1 MLAST
6 IESPREVNL
15 RDPAL
20 LYEPKLDGIRGLI
33 LIEPAQPSPR
43 ITIWSRNGNDK
54 THQFP
59 EVVRGLKEF
68 GKRLRVPVML
78 DGEIVAL
85 TELGEPAGFQR
96 LQGRMHLTG
105 ERDIARSAASQGAA
119 FIAFDVLRDGAQ
131 DLRSLP
137 LTDRRARLERVF
149 GSAGASSTV
158 RIGDFVPSDGRR
170 LYQTAIA
177 RGWEGLIVK
186 VADSIYESGRRSR
199 AWRKL
204 KLVKQQEFVI
214 GGWTEP
220 RETRTRFGAL
230 LVGVYE
236 PGPRGDLL
244 RYVGH
249 VGGGFSLQELARVH
263 AMLQARA
270 TATSPFGTKVPTN
283 ERAHWVRPELVCQ
296 VKFTEFTN
304 EKVLRHPV
312 YLGMRDDIDPKSIR
326 IEPQSAPLGAPP
338 AAPIGSIE
346 SIGSN
351 SPADDNGEE
360 DGADDAGGSSGDERA
375 ARSRKPRAAA
385 AATASSSSRT
395 RKAAASAAVLEP
407 KPAKPAKSKTGTRS
421 SGPKVKGT
429 GRIAKTVAEE
439 RALLAVVDE
448 LQALEHAKRDGTI
461 ALPDG
466 TSVDVTNLAK
476 VFWPADRI
484 TKGELLRFYVRVSP
498 WILPNVED
506 RPLVM
511 KRFPNGVAAK
521 AFYQQRAP
529 DNPPPGVRTELTEE
543 SSDESGMMPRF
554 VGGNLATLLHM
565 TQLAA
570 IEQHPWFSR
579 VHSPGD
585 ADYVALDLDP
595 MPGVPFSQVL
605 DVARYVHE
613 ELEALHI
620 PAVPKTSGSSG
631 LHIYIPLPPRTTYE
645 SGLLLC
651 HIVATMVSMKHG
663 RIATVERSVAKR
675 GRKVYVD
682 YLQNI
687 EGKTLATAYSARASE
702 FAGVSTPLTWDE
714 VHDGVDP
721 RDFTIRTVLPRFERL
736 GDLWAPIRTSPPVD
750 LRGTLTRLAAA
761 T

>member
-6 IESPREVNL
+6 IESPRDVNL
-15 RDPAL
+15 HDPAL
-20 LYEPKLDGIRGLI
+20 LYEQKLDGIRGLI
-33 LIEPAQPSPR
+33 LIEPAQPLPR
-43 ITIWSRNGNDK
+43 VTIWSRNGNDK

-68 GKRLRVPVML
+68 GKRLRVPVLL

-105 ERDIARSAASQGAA
+105 ERDIARSAAAQSAA

-158 RIGDFVPSDGRR
+158 RLGDFVASDGRR
-170 LYQTAIA
+170 LHETALA
-177 RGWEGLIVK
+177 RGWEGLIIK
-186 VADSIYESGRRSR
+186 AADSIYESGRRSR

-204 KLVKQQEFVI
+204 KLVKEQEFVI
-214 GGWTEP
+214 GGWTET
-220 RETRTRFGAL
+220 RNTRTHFGAL
-230 LVGVYE
+230 LLGVYE
-236 PGPRGDLL
+236 PGSSSDKL

-249 VGGGFSLQELARVH
+249 IGSGFTLQELARVH

-270 TATSPFGTKVPTN
+270 IQTSPFSTKIASN
-283 ERAHWVRPELVCQ
+283 ERPHWVRPDLVCQ
-296 VKFTEFTN
+296 VKFTEWTD
-304 EKVLRHPV
+304 EQVLRHPV
-312 YLGMRDDIDPKSIR
+312 YLGLRDDIDPKSVT
-326 IEPQSAPLGAPP
+326 IEPESPLLIAQT
-338 AAPIGSIE
+338 
-346 SIGSN
+346 
-351 SPADDNGEE
+351 
-360 DGADDAGGSSGDERA
+360 
-375 ARSRKPRAAA
+375 PRAAA
-385 AATASSSSRT
+385 AAAASSPSRT
-395 RKAAASAAVLEP
+395 RKATASAAESESEP
-407 KPAKPAKSKTGTRS
+407 KAETLAKGPAKTPAKKQTRS
-421 SGPKVKGT
+421 GGAKVKVKVKGT
-429 GRIAKTVAEE
+429 GRIADTVAEE
-439 RALLAVVDE
+439 RALQAVIDE

-476 VFWPADRI
+476 VFWPTERI
-484 TKGELLRFYVRVSP
+484 TKGELLRFYVRISP
-498 WILPNVED
+498 WLLPAVED

-511 KRFPNGVAAK
+511 KRFPNGITAK
-521 AFYQQRAP
+521 PFYQQRAP
-529 DNPPPGVRTELTEE
+529 ENPPPGVRTELTEE
-543 SSDESGMMPRF
+543 SSEESGMMPRF
-554 VGGNLATLLHM
+554 VGGNLATLLYM

-570 IEQHPWFSR
+570 ISQDPWFSR
-579 VHSPGD
+579 VQSPGF

-605 DVARYVHE
+605 DVARAVHE
-613 ELEALHI
+613 ELESLHI
-620 PAVPKTSGSSG
+620 PGVPKTSGSSG

-645 SGLLLC
+645 SGQLLC

-687 EGKTLATAYSARASE
+687 EGKTLATAYCVRANE

-714 VHDGVDP
+714 VYDSIDP
-721 RDFTIRTVLPRFERL
+721 QDFTIRTVLPRFEKL

-750 LRGTLTRLAAA
+750 LRGTLARMASA

>member
-1 MLAST
+1 MAASQSSSPDTWRDDPARVRPMLATT
-6 IESPREVNL
+6 IESPRDINL

-105 ERDIARSAASQGAA
+105 ERDIARSAAAQGAA

-170 LYQTAIA
+170 MYKTAIE

-186 VADSIYESGRRSR
+186 VADSIYETGRRSR

-204 KLVKQQEFVI
+204 KLTKQQEFVI

-220 RETRTRFGAL
+220 RETRTHFGAL
-230 LVGVYE
+230 LLGVYE
-236 PGPRGDLL
+236 PGTPGGKL

-249 VGGGFSLQELARVH
+249 IGTGFTHQELGRVH
-263 AMLQARA
+263 AMLKARA
-270 TATSPFGTKVPTN
+270 ITASPFSTKVASN
-283 ERAHWVRPELVCQ
+283 EHPHWVKPELVCQ
-296 VKFTEFTN
+296 VKFSEWTDER
-304 EKVLRHPV
+304 VLRHPV
-312 YLGMRDDIDPKSIR
+312 YLGMRDDIDPKTIK
-326 IEPQSAPLGAPP
+326 IEPQGPP
-338 AAPIGSIE
+338 VVSSSPTGDDE
-346 SIGSN
+346 SEDV
-351 SPADDNGEE
+351 DDSSSDE
-360 DGADDAGGSSGDERA
+360 AKPKPKPRTKTRGSS
-375 ARSRKPRAAA
+375 
-385 AATASSSSRT
+385 
-395 RKAAASAAVLEP
+395 
-407 KPAKPAKSKTGTRS
+407 
-421 SGPKVKGT
+421 SGAKVKGT

-439 RALLAVVDE
+439 RVLLAVVDE
-448 LQALEHAKRDGTI
+448 LQSLENAKRDGTL

-466 TSVDVTNLAK
+466 TSVDITNPAK
-476 VFWPADRI
+476 IFWPTERI

-498 WILPNVED
+498 WILPVVED

-511 KRFPNGVAAK
+511 KRFPNGISAK
-521 AFYQQRAP
+521 PFYQQRAP
-529 DNPPPGVRTELTEE
+529 DNPPPGVRTEMTEE
-543 SSDESGMMPRF
+543 SSEDSGMMPRF

-570 IEQHPWFSR
+570 ISQDPWFSR
-579 VHSPGD
+579 VQSPGF

-620 PAVPKTSGSSG
+620 PGVPKTSGSSG

-645 SGLLLC
+645 SGQLLC
-651 HIVATMVSMKHG
+651 HIVATMVAMKHG

-687 EGKTLATAYSARASE
+687 EGKTLATAYCVRASE

-714 VHDGVDP
+714 VHSEIDP
-721 RDFTIRTVLPRFERL
+721 RDFTIRTVLPRFERV

-750 LRGTLTRLAAA
+750 LRGTLTRLASVSP
-761 T
+761 